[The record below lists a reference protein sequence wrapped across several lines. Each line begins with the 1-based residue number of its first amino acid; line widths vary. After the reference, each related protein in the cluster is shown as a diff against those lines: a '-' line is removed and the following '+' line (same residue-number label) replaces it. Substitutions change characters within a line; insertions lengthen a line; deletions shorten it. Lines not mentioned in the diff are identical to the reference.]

1 MFSFLLRFLN
11 SNSKKIS
18 ADIRWRDIQYI
29 DNVLDI
35 RLLKRI
41 PALQLYVELAMAH
54 VGSICESFLSEALF
68 LHQSQQCGIVEA
80 CHQMSSFRVVLLR
93 NLNYRYHST
102 IVAICQQIFLSF
114 RNFLLIYLY
123 TYFIIESRRKVSTLA
138 TGKVATFADRL
149 NELLRI
155 KNITKTELAKKCDIN
170 RSNMT
175 RYCRDEYEAKQDVV
189 YRIANE
195 MNVDP
200 VWLIGYDVPMER
212 SKWLEPLSTM
222 GTELERKSSFD
233 ITDYLPPDIRFGAN
247 NITNIPAMR
256 SVPLVGTIACGTPI
270 LAEQNIEGDVSAP
283 EHVHADFAL
292 RCQGDSM
299 INARIFD
306 GDIVYIR
313 QQETVDDGEIAAVLI
328 NDEAT
333 LKRVH
338 LYEDHVVL
346 EPENPQYRP
355 LVYWGIDMN
364 AVRILGKAV
373 AFTSI
378 VR

>member
-1 MFSFLLRFLN
+1 MDTGEKIKALRLQRN
-11 SNSKKIS
+11 MTLEELGKRVGVGKSTVRKWETGAIANMGRDKIE
-18 ADIRWRDIQYI
+18 
-29 DNVLDI
+29 
-35 RLLKRI
+35 K
-41 PALQLYVELAMAH
+41 
-54 VGSICESFLSEALF
+54 LSEVF
-68 LHQSQQCGIVEA
+68 GVSP
-80 CHQMSSFRVVLLR
+80 
-93 NLNYRYHST
+93 T
-102 IVAICQQIFLSF
+102 
-114 RNFLLIYLY
+114 YL
-123 TYFIIESRRKVSTLA
+123 
-138 TGKVATFADRL
+138 
-149 NELLRI
+149 
-155 KNITKTELAKKCDIN
+155 ITKSPEGSAIPRDFIQLFAEKPA
-170 RSNMT
+170 SNVIPM
-175 RYCRDEYEAKQDVV
+175 
-189 YRIANE
+189 
-195 MNVDP
+195 P
-200 VWLIGYDVPMER
+200 V
-212 SKWLEPLSTM
+212 TH
-222 GTELERKSSFD
+222 
-233 ITDYLPPDIRFGAN
+233 
-247 NITNIPAMR
+247 

-338 LYEDHVVL
+338 LFDDHVVL

-373 AFTSI
+373 AFTSV